1 MSDQLSNQQMNAYLQ
16 HENMNPHGYSDIGKR
31 NLEKQFPACKAC
43 REQIEKQKAKLLEPH
58 RRVDG
63 DVTEAMLPGQVL
75 WTDKQLHERKKAKQ
89 EFQDSRAE
97 TRRIVDEAKRL
108 LANSKEQSG
117 VGERGGRSSKQKLR
131 LADRK
136 RSKRVRVRRSSKL
149 SRRPYIKT
157 KTKSR
162 HNIRKNISKNTKKKR
177 NTKRRIRN

>member
-16 HENMNPHGYSDIGKR
+16 QENMHPHGYSDIGKR
-31 NLEKQFPACKAC
+31 NLEKQIPACKAC

-117 VGERGGRSSKQKLR
+117 VGERGGRSSKQKFR